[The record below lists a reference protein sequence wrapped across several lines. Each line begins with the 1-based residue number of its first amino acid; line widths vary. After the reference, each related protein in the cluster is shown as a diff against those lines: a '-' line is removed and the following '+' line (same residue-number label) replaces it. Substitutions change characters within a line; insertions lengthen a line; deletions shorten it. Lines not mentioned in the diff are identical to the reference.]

1 MEELRTA
8 NSSRTNKLD
17 MGSFMR
23 GNGEMV
29 FKIGMFKY
37 YCSIYLLHIY
47 IYIKKNINDILHTL
61 ISFHFSHL
69 ADSIGFW
76 PDIC

>member
-1 MEELRTA
+1 MEELGTA

-47 IYIKKNINDILHTL
+47 IYIKKI
-61 ISFHFSHL
+61 
-69 ADSIGFW
+69 
-76 PDIC
+76 